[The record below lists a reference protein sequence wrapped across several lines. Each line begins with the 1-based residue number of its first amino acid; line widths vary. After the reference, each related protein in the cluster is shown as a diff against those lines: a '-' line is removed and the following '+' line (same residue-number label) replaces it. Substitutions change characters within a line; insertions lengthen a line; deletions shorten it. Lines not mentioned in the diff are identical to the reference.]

1 MEQVDRCKFPGLDVF
16 EDCRKC
22 GCCHEAMIRKPVK
35 SDKSD
40 KLEKPGKLVKEVDV
54 FLVSSGI

>member
-1 MEQVDRCKFPGLDVF
+1 
-16 EDCRKC
+16 
-22 GCCHEAMIRKPVK
+22 MIRKPVN
-35 SDKSD
+35 SD